1 MRWLALI
8 ALMPTALAAEDAPR
22 LLSLGG
28 AVTEIVYELGAG
40 DTLVGRDQTSTY
52 PAQAEA
58 LPDVGYVRRLAPE
71 GILSVDP
78 TLILAEEGAGP
89 VETVELMTGAGVPWV
104 TVPSGYDAA
113 AVPAKVQVIADALG
127 LSDKGDALAAE
138 LEAQLNAA
146 QAAAPERDLKVM
158 FVMSLQSGRVMA
170 AGRKTA
176 ANGIIDLAGAQN
188 AITEFDGYKQLTDE
202 AVLTAAPDVILMMA
216 RAGDHAITDAAIRS
230 HPALGATQAAQNG
243 AIIRMDGMYLLGFG
257 PRTPEAIRD
266 LSRQLALS
274 DNEAG

>member
-8 ALMPTALAAEDAPR
+8 ALMPTTLAAQEAPR

-40 DTLVGRDQTSTY
+40 DTLVGRDQTSNY

-89 VETVELMTGAGVPWV
+89 PETVDLMTGAGVPWV
-104 TVPSGYDAA
+104 TIPGGYDAA
-113 AVPAKVQVIADALG
+113 AIPAKVHAIADALG
-127 LSDKGDALAAE
+127 LSDQGDVLAAE
-138 LEAQLNAA
+138 LEEELDAA
-146 QAAAPERDLKVM
+146 QVAAPDRELKVM
-158 FVMSLQSGRVMA
+158 FVISLQGGRVMA
-170 AGRKTA
+170 AGKNTA
-176 ANGIIDLAGAQN
+176 ANGIIDLAGAKN
-188 AITEFDGYKQLTDE
+188 AITEYDGYKQLTDE

-216 RAGDHAITDAAIRS
+216 RAGDHAITDAAIQS
-230 HPALGATQAAQNG
+230 HPALGTTPAAQNG
-243 AIIRMDGMYLLGFG
+243 AVIRMDGMYLLGFG
-257 PRTPEAIRD
+257 PRTPHAIRD
-266 LSRQLALS
+266 LSSQLALL

>member
-40 DTLVGRDQTSTY
+40 ETLVGRDQTSTY

-113 AVPAKVQVIADALG
+113 AIPAKVQVIADALG

-138 LEAQLNAA
+138 IEAQLNAA

-158 FVMSLQSGRVMA
+158 FVMSLQGGRVMA

-216 RAGDHAITDAAIRS
+216 RAGEHAITDAAIRS
-230 HPALGATQAAQNG
+230 HPALGATPAAQNG
-243 AIIRMDGMYLLGFG
+243 VIIRMDGMYLLGFG

-274 DNEAG
+274 DKEAG

>member
-40 DTLVGRDQTSTY
+40 ETLVGRDQTSTY

-89 VETVELMTGAGVPWV
+89 AETVELMTGAGVPWV

-113 AVPAKVQVIADALG
+113 AIPAKVQVIADALG

-158 FVMSLQSGRVMA
+158 FVMSLQGGRVMA
-170 AGRKTA
+170 AGRETA
-176 ANGIIDLAGAQN
+176 ANGIINLAGAQN

-216 RAGDHAITDAAIRS
+216 RAGEHAITDAAIRS
-230 HPALGATQAAQNG
+230 HPALGATPAAQNG